1 MGGGFMCNNSINN
14 CFLKSPES
22 IISLDNNENIIPQND
37 YNKITNKTSHIL
49 YNILENNQEN
59 NQENSQD
66 NKIICKRFSNFQASQ
81 MRRFEK
87 NSNIKNIR
95 NKISNNEGRNTSSN
109 EQSFL
114 NNPNNNDD
122 MNKKNIG
129 NFDSSNLGSNLLPTN
144 NTNNTNITMENK
156 NKRNSVMNKIKG
168 KQKGKKISETLINY
182 NMGDNKFIFI
192 NISRG
197 SSFLNQKEI
206 EKIESITP
214 KMMMEKENLENI
226 TNGKK
231 LFSHFCNNR
240 INKNSNQEFDNNNSN
255 QIITNSF
262 IPLLDMNK
270 YCEEMLNIINIIRT
284 NPESFI
290 KDIDYII
297 NNNIKKTEEGIFLIS
312 NEVDEKIKLMDN
324 YIEMFNQTKNSLKN
338 MANSP
343 EKLNNLKKIV
353 YNDELEIIL
362 DESNYD
368 DNIDDNN
375 EIEDN
380 ENDII
385 NIPAKLNLIYDDD
398 VDIIDYGSDEDD
410 VKVTKYNDN
419 LDIID
424 FDNEEDENKRD
435 ENIIKSSIDKI
446 KPNKYT
452 MKNVNNKKIFSFKK
466 KQKIKK
472 KRNINN
478 YLDLS
483 DDVIANLILQKR
495 KEIKNEY
502 PKNIFKISVI
512 KDIKISFLIEL
523 TMEELYKETNKTTLK
538 DIIFDPNYKNFAV
551 SWANEINRNF
561 ISISCFA

>member
-1 MGGGFMCNNSINN
+1 MGGGFVCNNSINN

-22 IISLDNNENIIPQND
+22 IISLDNNENMIPQND

-59 NQENSQD
+59 NQENCQD
-66 NKIICKRFSNFQASQ
+66 NKRICKRFSDFQASQ
-81 MRRFEK
+81 MRRLEK
-87 NSNIKNIR
+87 NSNTKNIR

-122 MNKKNIG
+122 MNKKNIS

-156 NKRNSVMNKIKG
+156 NKRNSVMSKIKG
-168 KQKGKKISETLINY
+168 KQKGKKISEPLINY

-226 TNGKK
+226 ANGKK

-255 QIITNSF
+255 QIITNPF

-270 YCEEMLNIINIIRT
+270 YCEEMLDIINIIRT

-343 EKLNNLKKIV
+343 EKLNNLKTIV

-478 YLDLS
+478 YLALS
-483 DDVIANLILQKR
+483 DDVIANLILRKR

>member
-1 MGGGFMCNNSINN
+1 MGGGCVCNNYIKN
-14 CFLKSPES
+14 CFVKSPES
-22 IISLDNNENIIPQND
+22 IISLENYENMIPQNN

-49 YNILENNQEN
+49 YNIIENNQEN
-59 NQENSQD
+59 NQD
-66 NKIICKRFSNFQASQ
+66 NKRICKRFSDFQASQ
-81 MRRFEK
+81 MRRLEK
-87 NSNIKNIR
+87 NSNLKNIR
-95 NKISNNEGRNTSSN
+95 NKINNNEGRNTSSN
-109 EQSFL
+109 EQSFI

-122 MNKKNIG
+122 TTKKNIS
-129 NFDSSNLGSNLLPTN
+129 NVNSSNLGSNLLPTN
-144 NTNNTNITMENK
+144 NTNNTNIAMENK
-156 NKRNSVMNKIKG
+156 NKHNNVMSKIKG
-168 KQKGKKISETLINY
+168 KQKMKKRSETLINY
-182 NMGDNKFIFI
+182 NMGENNFIFI

-197 SSFLNQKEI
+197 SSFLHHNEL

-240 INKNSNQEFDNNNSN
+240 MNSNQIFDNSNSN
-255 QIITNSF
+255 QIITNPF
-262 IPLLDMNK
+262 IPFLDMNK

-324 YIEMFNQTKNSLKN
+324 YIEMFERTKNNLKN
-338 MANSP
+338 IANSP
-343 EKLNNLKKIV
+343 EKINNLKTIV

-380 ENDII
+380 ENDIK
-385 NIPAKLNLIYDDD
+385 NIPAKLNLIYED
-398 VDIIDYGSDEDD
+398 DIIDYGSDEEDD
-410 VKVTKYNDN
+410 VKVIKYNDN

-424 FDNEEDENKRD
+424 FDDEEDENKSD
-435 ENIIKSSIDKI
+435 GNIIKSSLDKMI
-446 KPNKYT
+446 TNKYT
-452 MKNVNNKKIFSFKK
+452 KKNVNNKKPFTFKK

-495 KEIKNEY
+495 KEIKSEY
-502 PKNIFKISVI
+502 PKNIFKMSVI
-512 KDIKISFLIEL
+512 KDIKISILIEL
-523 TMEELYKETNKTTLK
+523 TMEELFKQTTKTTLK

>member
-66 NKIICKRFSNFQASQ
+66 NKIICKRFSDFQASQ

-156 NKRNSVMNKIKG
+156 NKRNSVMSKIKG

-226 TNGKK
+226 ANGKK

-255 QIITNSF
+255 QIITNPF

-270 YCEEMLNIINIIRT
+270 YCEEMLDIINIIRT

-343 EKLNNLKKIV
+343 EKLNNLKTIV

-478 YLDLS
+478 YLALS
-483 DDVIANLILQKR
+483 DDVIANLILRKR

>member
-1 MGGGFMCNNSINN
+1 
-14 CFLKSPES
+14 
-22 IISLDNNENIIPQND
+22 
-37 YNKITNKTSHIL
+37 
-49 YNILENNQEN
+49 
-59 NQENSQD
+59 
-66 NKIICKRFSNFQASQ
+66 
-81 MRRFEK
+81 
-87 NSNIKNIR
+87 
-95 NKISNNEGRNTSSN
+95 
-109 EQSFL
+109 
-114 NNPNNNDD
+114 
-122 MNKKNIG
+122 
-129 NFDSSNLGSNLLPTN
+129 
-144 NTNNTNITMENK
+144 
-156 NKRNSVMNKIKG
+156 
-168 KQKGKKISETLINY
+168 
-182 NMGDNKFIFI
+182 
-192 NISRG
+192 
-197 SSFLNQKEI
+197 
-206 EKIESITP
+206 
-214 KMMMEKENLENI
+214 
-226 TNGKK
+226 
-231 LFSHFCNNR
+231 
-240 INKNSNQEFDNNNSN
+240 
-255 QIITNSF
+255 
-262 IPLLDMNK
+262 MNK
-270 YCEEMLNIINIIRT
+270 YCEEMLDIINIIRT

-343 EKLNNLKKIV
+343 EKLNNLKTIV

-478 YLDLS
+478 YLALS
-483 DDVIANLILQKR
+483 DDVIANLILRKR

>member
-37 YNKITNKTSHIL
+37 YNKITNKNSHIL

-66 NKIICKRFSNFQASQ
+66 NKRICKRFSDFQASQ

-156 NKRNSVMNKIKG
+156 NKRNNVMSKIKG

-385 NIPAKLNLIYDDD
+385 NIPAKLNLIYNDD
-398 VDIIDYGSDEDD
+398 DIIDYGSDEDD

-419 LDIID
+419 LGIID
-424 FDNEEDENKRD
+424 FDDEEDENKRD

>member
-66 NKIICKRFSNFQASQ
+66 NKRICKRFSDFQASQ

-156 NKRNSVMNKIKG
+156 NKRNNVMSKIKG

>member
-37 YNKITNKTSHIL
+37 YNKITNKNSHIL

-66 NKIICKRFSNFQASQ
+66 NKRICKRFSDFQASQ

-156 NKRNSVMNKIKG
+156 NKRNSVMSKIKG

-226 TNGKK
+226 ANGKK

-270 YCEEMLNIINIIRT
+270 YCEEMLNIINNIRT

>member
-1 MGGGFMCNNSINN
+1 MGGGFVCNNSINN

-22 IISLDNNENIIPQND
+22 IISLDNNENMIPQND

-59 NQENSQD
+59 NQENCQD
-66 NKIICKRFSNFQASQ
+66 NKRICKRFSDFQASQ
-81 MRRFEK
+81 MRRLEK
-87 NSNIKNIR
+87 NSNTKNIR

-156 NKRNSVMNKIKG
+156 NKRNSVMSKIKG
-168 KQKGKKISETLINY
+168 KQKGKKISEPLINY

-226 TNGKK
+226 ANGKK

-255 QIITNSF
+255 QIITNPF

-270 YCEEMLNIINIIRT
+270 YCEEMLDIINIIRT

-297 NNNIKKTEEGIFLIS
+297 NNNIKKTEQGIFLIS

-343 EKLNNLKKIV
+343 EKLNNLKTIV

-478 YLDLS
+478 YLALS
-483 DDVIANLILQKR
+483 DDVIANLILRKR